1 MDFDERY
8 FINSDGRLRTP
19 IKLYGALSG
28 HSKSI
33 LRDKN
38 THLAPVVPQK
48 KINMSGNIKRLRGDN
63 SESEPFRKLD
73 FS

>member
-8 FINSDGRLRTP
+8 FINSDGKLRTP

-33 LRDKN
+33 IRDKN
-38 THLAPVVPQK
+38 TH
-48 KINMSGNIKRLRGDN
+48 
-63 SESEPFRKLD
+63 
-73 FS
+73 